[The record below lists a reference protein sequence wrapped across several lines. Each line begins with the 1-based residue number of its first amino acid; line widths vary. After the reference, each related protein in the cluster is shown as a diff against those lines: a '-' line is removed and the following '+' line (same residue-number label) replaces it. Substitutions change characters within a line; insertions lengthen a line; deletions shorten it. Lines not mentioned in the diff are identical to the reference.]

1 MRFLLD
7 QNLSPMLADLLTQQ
21 GHDAVHVRE
30 LGMSRSSDAD
40 IMATAVAEDRI
51 VISSDTDFGELL
63 AKTNAAAPSLL
74 LFRRQGQRR
83 VADLAILLEANLPTV
98 IEDLDSGAI
107 VVIDANRIRVRH
119 LPLGPP

>member
-1 MRFLLD
+1 
-7 QNLSPMLADLLTQQ
+7 
-21 GHDAVHVRE
+21 
-30 LGMSRSSDAD
+30 
-40 IMATAVAEDRI
+40 MATAVAEDRI